1 MDILIG
7 ILIGALISASFA
19 FVFWFLCVLCNLNSD
34 KLNLCTK
41 MTVYSLLVVVIS
53 FMGII
58 LIKVW

>member
-1 MDILIG
+1 MGILIG

-19 FVFWFLCVLCNLNSD
+19 FVFWFLCILCNLNSD